1 MKEINRNMHEHDPR
15 EFVRALQQILVSDS
29 KRIGFLAGAGTSML
43 KERLALNRIETIT
56 YSFKPQ
62 GIISWSDLSP
72 KSIVPGTAEMT
83 STIVSNF
90 TGKNSVAIE
99 TIKGELEKEGN
110 PFHIENLLSK
120 IAQKELVVGTEKLSG
135 LNMKELHNL
144 KTEIE
149 KSITKMA
156 SVHLEE
162 NFKEWNLTHYK
173 FARWIHDATRKNC
186 VEIFTT
192 NYDYLFEIAF
202 EKSNIPY
209 FDGFIGSFNPF
220 FHSSSLEDDTLLKG
234 WTKLW
239 KIHGSLGWDYDKSER
254 KIIRGDKSSDKI
266 MIFPSILKYDN
277 SKKQPYVSYID
288 RLHRFLGTDDT
299 VLFICGYA
307 MADQHIND
315 TILNALSKSKT
326 SHAIAFLYD
335 DFSQDSDICRL
346 AENER
351 RLSIYG
357 CRNAVIG
364 GRFGKWKIKN
374 RPAEEDEIQIGSYF
388 DQDASEPL
396 GDSGEEDQLEPS
408 FEGKF
413 KLVDFKNLVNFL
425 EDLNYSNFVA
435 RKKK

>member
-1 MKEINRNMHEHDPR
+1 MHEHDPR

-43 KERLALNRIETIT
+43 KERLVINKIEKAPIFLKPPKFLQLEDLN
-56 YSFKPQ
+56 
-62 GIISWSDLSP
+62 P

-83 STIVSNF
+83 STIVSKF
-90 TGKNSVAIE
+90 KGKEATAINL
-99 TIKGELEKEGN
+99 IKKELENEKTI
-110 PFHIENLLSK
+110 FHIESLLSK
-120 IAQKELVVGTEKLSG
+120 IAQKELVVGDEKLCG
-135 LNMKELHNL
+135 LDRKELHLL
-144 KTEIE
+144 KNEIE
-149 KSITKMA
+149 KYITKMV
-156 SVHLEE
+156 SVHNDE
-162 NFKEWNLTHYK
+162 NFKKWDLTHYK

-202 EKSNIPY
+202 EKSSIPY

-239 KIHGSLGWDYDKSER
+239 KVHGSLGWDYDGDER
-254 KIIRGDKSSDKI
+254 KIIRGNKSSDKI

-288 RLHRFLGTDDT
+288 RLHRFLSTDDT

-315 TILNALSKSKT
+315 TILNALAKSKT
-326 SHAIAFLYD
+326 SHAIVFLYD
-335 DFSQDSDICRL
+335 DLLENSDICRI

-357 CRNAVIG
+357 SRNAVIG

-374 RPAEEDEIQIGSYF
+374 RPPEEDEIQIGTYF
-388 DQDASEPL
+388 DQDAAEPKSK
-396 GDSGEEDQLEPS
+396 SGEEDENEPS
-408 FEGKF
+408 FEGNF
-413 KLVDFKNLVNFL
+413 KLVDFRNLVNFL
-425 EDLNYSNFVA
+425 ADLNYTNYITKA
-435 RKKK
+435 KK